1 MRKFK
6 LLLEDKKLLIF
17 DFDGTIADTSP
28 FHEQAFNETLKNFNV
43 SFLYKN
49 IAGFSSQDAFKKIF
63 TKNKVIVS
71 EDELLKLVQQK
82 QKIARR
88 LISAYLEPSEGLLQF
103 LLWAK
108 SRFKLCIVSSGST
121 KSIENALNKL
131 NFFHFF
137 DEIICSE
144 DVNFSKPNPEGF
156 IKALD
161 IFSVSS
167 DDALIFE
174 DSSSG
179 FMAAE
184 AAGINYLDVNS
195 FSWIDLYNKS
205 K

>member
-1 MRKFK
+1 M
-6 LLLEDKKLLIF
+6 
-17 DFDGTIADTSP
+17 
-28 FHEQAFNETLKNFNV
+28 
-43 SFLYKN
+43 
-49 IAGFSSQDAFKKIF
+49 
-63 TKNKVIVS
+63 
-71 EDELLKLVQQK
+71 
-82 QKIARR
+82 
-88 LISAYLEPSEGLLQF
+88 
-103 LLWAK
+103 
-108 SRFKLCIVSSGST
+108 CIVSSGST

-137 DEIICSE
+137 DEIICAE

-179 FMAAE
+179 FIAAE